1 MKQIT
6 MVIILL
12 AMIPLIASIV
22 ITSTLPI
29 SQAAPS
35 MDCTGGSV
43 LLQNPVNGATF
54 CETQSKASKFIERGF
69 IDVLGVMPEI
79 QKSSQ
84 PCKTGYVIVQNP
96 NTGSITC
103 EKPYTASKFIAKG
116 SVALIHIDIE
126 EDTPI
131 GSITDDAA
139 HAPTAKLISIDKY
152 ESKSYS
158 NADITYTITFELIA
172 GDTNLKD
179 IQINVRSDVDNFGFS
194 VSSLNADSSS
204 VNVIRVH
211 AMDPD
216 SITGEIIGYS
226 LN

>member
-1 MKQIT
+1 MKQIII
-6 MVIILL
+6 VVILL
-12 AMIPLIASIV
+12 AMIPLIASIG
-22 ITSTLPI
+22 IISTFPI

-35 MDCTGGSV
+35 MDCKVGAV
-43 LLQNPVNGATF
+43 LLQNPATGDTF
-54 CETQSKASKFIERGF
+54 CEKQSKASKYIEKGW

-79 QKSSQ
+79 EKSSL

-103 EKPYTASKFIAKG
+103 EKPSTASKFIAKG
-116 SVALIHIDIE
+116 SVSLTHIDIE

-131 GSITDDAA
+131 GSITSDPA
-139 HAPTAKLISIDKY
+139 HAPTTKLISIDKY

-158 NADITYTITFELIA
+158 NANITYTITFELIA

-179 IQINVRSDVDNFGFS
+179 IQIHVQSDVDNFGFS
-194 VSSLNADSSS
+194 VSSLNAHSSS

-216 SITGEIIGYS
+216 SITGEIIGFS